1 MTDFPTVDIDGGFG
15 VRAFEEE
22 RHALLP
28 PVSGD
33 IDTLSIP
40 SLTHKIAAAFP
51 IRLERAR
58 QHHVVVVMR
67 RIVEGEIP
75 GAIQAEDVLGGD
87 SDN

>member
-1 MTDFPTVDIDGGFG
+1 MTDFLAVDIDGGLG

-22 RHALLP
+22 CHTLFS
-28 PVSGD
+28 PVTGD

-75 GAIQAEDVLGGD
+75 GAIQAEDILGGG